1 MVSGIITSPQLG
13 TVSAPVAMLLAVS
26 ALLALAAAVL
36 PLPDWEELNCQ
47 PGHRYLFSDQVS
59 SDWRRPGHVTAGSAL
74 IGPEPAMGAGGGRV
88 RAVRGLPG
96 QARQPAGAEL
106 PHDARQRRQHQRMVL
121 DQRWLELC

>member
-1 MVSGIITSPQLG
+1 
-13 TVSAPVAMLLAVS
+13 MLLAVS